1 MKLFRKFR
9 QVLIQKGD
17 LKKYLLYAIGE
28 ILLVMIGILLAFQV
42 NTWNNNRLKRTAEL
56 SIYKNIRD
64 QIISDKIHIQ
74 NQIDYS
80 NNYAVQFDYAIEII
94 ELNDLTKAD
103 TLGKIAV
110 NLSNYSDF
118 DKQGNIYETLVNS
131 GEIKLLRNRN
141 IIEGIRELEERY
153 LYINRMENI
162 HYDAIMTYVV
172 PSIITAVNFSTGE
185 VKNADNLYTLEFQN
199 LIMVSLRIMD
209 EKDQIYHSAID
220 EIEIIVELLDKE
232 LNTNAD

>member
-42 NTWNNNRLKRTAEL
+42 NTWNNNRLKKKAEL
-56 SIYKNIRD
+56 SVYKNIRD
-64 QIISDKIHIQ
+64 QLISDKINIQ
-74 NQIDYS
+74 SQIDYS
-80 NNYAVQFDYAIEII
+80 NIYAVQFNYAAEII

-131 GEIKLLRNRN
+131 GEIKLLRNQN
-141 IIEGIRELEERY
+141 IIEGIRELEERF

-162 HYDAIMTYVV
+162 HYDAIMTYIV
-172 PSIITAVNFSTGE
+172 PSIITSVNFSTGE
-185 VKNADNLYTLEFQN
+185 VKNADNLYTFKFQN

-209 EKDQIYHSAID
+209 EKDQIYHSAIK

-232 LNTNAD
+232 LNTNED

>member
-42 NTWNNNRLKRTAEL
+42 NTWNNNRLKKKAEL
-56 SIYKNIRD
+56 SVYKNIRD
-64 QIISDKIHIQ
+64 QLISDKINIQ
-74 NQIDYS
+74 SQIDYS
-80 NNYAVQFDYAIEII
+80 NIYAVQFNYAAEII

-131 GEIKLLRNRN
+131 GEIKLLRNQN
-141 IIEGIRELEERY
+141 IIEGIRELEERF

-162 HYDAIMTYVV
+162 HYDAIMTYIV
-172 PSIITAVNFSTGE
+172 PSIITSVNFSTGE
-185 VKNADNLYTLEFQN
+185 VKNADNLYTFKFQN

-209 EKDQIYHSAID
+209 EKDQIYHSAIK

-232 LNTNAD
+232 INTNED

>member
-42 NTWNNNRLKRTAEL
+42 NTWNNNRLKKKAEL
-56 SIYKNIRD
+56 SVYKNIRD
-64 QIISDKIHIQ
+64 QLISDKTNIQ
-74 NQIDYS
+74 SQIDYS
-80 NNYAVQFDYAIEII
+80 NIYAVQFNYAVKII

-131 GEIKLLRNRN
+131 GEIKLLRNQN
-141 IIEGIRELEERY
+141 IIEGIRELEERF

-162 HYDAIMTYVV
+162 HYDAIMTYIV
-172 PSIITAVNFSTGE
+172 PSIITSVNFSTGE
-185 VKNADNLYTLEFQN
+185 VKNADNLYTFKFQN

-209 EKDQIYHSAID
+209 EKDQIYHSAIK

-232 LNTNAD
+232 LNTNED

>member
-42 NTWNNNRLKRTAEL
+42 NIWNNNRLKKKAEL
-56 SIYKNIRD
+56 SVYKNIRD
-64 QIISDKIHIQ
+64 QLISAKINIQ
-74 NQIDYS
+74 SQIDYS
-80 NNYAVQFDYAIEII
+80 NIYAVQFNYAAEII

-131 GEIKLLRNRN
+131 GEIKLLRNQN
-141 IIEGIRELEERY
+141 IIEGIRELEERF

-162 HYDAIMTYVV
+162 HYDAIMTYIV
-172 PSIITAVNFSTGE
+172 PSIITSVNFSTGE
-185 VKNADNLYTLEFQN
+185 VKNADNLYTFKFQN

-209 EKDQIYHSAID
+209 EKDQIYHSAIK

-232 LNTNAD
+232 LNTNED